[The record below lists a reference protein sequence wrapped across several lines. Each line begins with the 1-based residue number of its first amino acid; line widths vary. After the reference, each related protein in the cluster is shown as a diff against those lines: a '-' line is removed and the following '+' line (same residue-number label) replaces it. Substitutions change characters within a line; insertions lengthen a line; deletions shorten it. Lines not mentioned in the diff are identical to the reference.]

1 MGMEEDELLAFRER
15 WKQELTKNT
24 ETSNKDKED
33 ILGIPIKTAH
43 LFTKAR
49 AFGRKQSSSSQQT
62 QPTPKDQ
69 PQCVSI
75 AEGLLDGRSS
85 PLLDRIEQER
95 TRRKRAPRSEALNT
109 DAPPKKVNKR
119 PKLLEQF
126 LQDLV
131 TLLFYRC
138 SVHDINCAC
147 LNNK

>member
-24 ETSNKDKED
+24 ETSNKDKE
-33 ILGIPIKTAH
+33 GY
-43 LFTKAR
+43 
-49 AFGRKQSSSSQQT
+49 FGHPNKDSSSLHQSTSFWEKQSSSSQQT

-109 DAPPKKVNKR
+109 DAPPKKINKR

-131 TLLFYRC
+131 TLLLYSC

-147 LNNK
+147 LENK